1 VETLMEKRPDQADP
15 YLAEHVREA
24 LAQDPRVGEL
34 GVEVEISGE
43 TVVLHGTVASAGRQ
57 EAAVEVVHGLLPEHE
72 IRDETEVAD
81 FPEPTEAEHLP

>member
-1 VETLMEKRPDQADP
+1 MENRPDRPDP

-34 GVEVEISGE
+34 GVEVEISGA
-43 TVVLHGTVASAGRQ
+43 TVVLHGTLASPGRQ
-57 EAAVEVVHGLLPEHE
+57 EAAVEVVRDLLPEHE

-81 FPEPTEAEHLP
+81 FPEPTETEHLP